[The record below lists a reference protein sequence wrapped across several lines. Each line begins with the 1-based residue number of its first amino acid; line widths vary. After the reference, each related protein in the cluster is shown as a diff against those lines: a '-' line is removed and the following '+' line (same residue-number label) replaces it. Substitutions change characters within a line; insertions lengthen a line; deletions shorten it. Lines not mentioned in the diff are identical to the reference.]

1 MASNELIVDDEY
13 CRTMGNYFIKKG
25 SEINSAIIEYVS
37 LLEDIKTNAIVSGD
51 VSDALGV
58 YIEYAWKLVN
68 QVDKIGETVQR
79 EINSFLV
86 RVDEAD
92 QYLF

>member
-13 CRTMGNYFIKKG
+13 CRAMGNYFVKKG
-25 SEINSAIIEYVS
+25 SQINSIIIEYVS
-37 LLEDIKTNAIVSGD
+37 LLEDIKSNAIVKGD

-58 YIEYAWKLVN
+58 YIEYARKLEN

-79 EINSFLV
+79 EIDDFLV